1 MLGITTECSGSCKTS
16 KMEYFA
22 NVINS
27 RNTSSRTPHNFLRP
41 SYNIRNYWGY
51 YVLWVLLKASKK
63 RQISQRKLYSFPW
76 HIKTIKICYFV
87 FIYHLL
93 WHSLFYRN
101 QSNDLQNKSTG
112 WFLCHRDLRNER
124 VKISVAS
131 FVVTLEWWD
140 F

>member
-93 WHSLFYRN
+93 WHVPYSIEISPMICRTNQRAGFYVIGTSVTKELR
-101 QSNDLQNKSTG
+101 
-112 WFLCHRDLRNER
+112 FL
-124 VKISVAS
+124 
-131 FVVTLEWWD
+131 
-140 F
+140 